1 MRKFLLFL
9 LLILFP
15 ISLAAATDNPDS
27 GTGIEEKK
35 EKNKVYIQE
44 SEIYPY
50 MTIEQDPP
58 IVAKRGFIK
67 GDINEAGIEASI
79 KKLAAEY
86 NLAGWIKKTP
96 EGTFQFHL
104 QGLPVNVKAAVAK
117 IPTCDPGSKIEG
129 VDAKAAVVTKYLRG
143 FKIIEPENR
152 QGD

>member
-1 MRKFLLFL
+1 M
-9 LLILFP
+9 LILFP
-15 ISLAAATDNPDS
+15 LSLAAAADNSDS
-27 GTGIEEKK
+27 GTGIEVKK

-50 MTIEQDPP
+50 MTIEQEPP
-58 IVAKRGFIK
+58 IIAKRGFIK
-67 GDINEAGIEASI
+67 GTIDETSLEASI

-96 EGTFQFHL
+96 DGTFQFHL
-104 QGLPVNVKAAVAK
+104 QGLPDNVKSAISK
-117 IPTCDPGSKIEG
+117 IQTCDPGSRIEG
-129 VDAKAAVVTKYLRG
+129 VDAKAAVVTKYLIG